1 MILKDKFLFKLN
13 KFKYI
18 KSLIISAKN
27 NVLIFCLDI
36 LPTNTSWR
44 TLFKKTSYKGFKINN
59 SLLRMM
65 ISKNSLYYNEWSNI
79 FKGNLLLIYSFQN
92 NPFIW
97 DFIYFIEKNHSLL
110 ILGGF
115 LNNIFVSRKVLFSL
129 QKKFINKKTD
139 LKKEY
144 LFELMFFLKNNLIN
158 VNRLL
163 INPIINLKNILIYK
177 KTTY

>member
-1 MILKDKFLFKLN
+1 M
-13 KFKYI
+13 
-18 KSLIISAKN
+18 
-27 NVLIFCLDI
+27 
-36 LPTNTSWR
+36 
-44 TLFKKTSYKGFKINN
+44 
-59 SLLRMM
+59 
-65 ISKNSLYYNEWSNI
+65 
-79 FKGNLLLIYSFQN
+79 
-92 NPFIW
+92 
-97 DFIYFIEKNHSLL
+97 